1 MAELRLLKEA
11 FVCSSEALSNNPKA
25 LPSQMIGRLYPYL
38 MDPQIPRLEDNMF
51 VLCMYYMYVV
61 FIVLTFRPLIEKVVK
76 QCLFSSPLFI
86 PLTPPLIL
94 PGGPLLTTLKGHR
107 DAVTSLNLLISVQDG
122 NSILNLVSGSL
133 DKNIK
138 TWELENGSVLKT
150 MDSHAKGILCTAV
163 ASNRPY
169 IASGSVDCTVRSVL
183 TVYLLPLL
191 SVTLC
196 QVCSFKS

>member
-11 FVCSSEALSNNPKA
+11 FVCSSEALSNNAKA

-38 MDPQIPRLEDNMF
+38 MDPEIPRLEKYMF
-51 VLCMYYMYVV
+51 VLYV

-107 DAVTSLNLLISVQDG
+107 DAVTSLNLLISVQYG

-133 DKNIK
+133 DKSIK

-150 MDSHAKGILCTAV
+150 MDRHAKGILCIAV

-169 IASGSVDCTVRSVL
+169 IASGSADCTVRSVL
-183 TVYLLPLL
+183 TV
-191 SVTLC
+191 
-196 QVCSFKS
+196 